1 MTVVVL
7 WTVVVFEVTV
17 GMVAVVLPESPLE
30 MISAAMTPSAT
41 TTTTA
46 KAMSQPFVPDRGC
59 WGVGRGDRGLRW
71 RWRGGGRVSS

>member
-1 MTVVVL
+1 
-7 WTVVVFEVTV
+7 VVVFEVTV

-59 WGVGRGDRGLRW
+59 GA
-71 RWRGGGRVSS
+71 